1 MDLAVPGSK
10 IDGLIP
16 ECLRMKT
23 PRRSRRKTPPDY
35 GITASI
41 MCGVGNMLLLA
52 ISDPAL

>member
-35 GITASI
+35 GITGSI